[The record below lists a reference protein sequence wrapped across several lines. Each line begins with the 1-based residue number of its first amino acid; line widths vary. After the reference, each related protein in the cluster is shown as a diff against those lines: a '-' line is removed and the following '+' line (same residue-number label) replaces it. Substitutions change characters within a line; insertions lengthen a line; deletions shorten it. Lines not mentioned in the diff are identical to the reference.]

1 MTASSRRCINEPI
14 GDSDQA
20 ARQGEG
26 ALEVMR
32 ARPHHAAGRSRRPL
46 LDRDITPR
54 LLLYDRCRRRRQFRQ
69 VCSPDAT
76 ARWTRSWN
84 RSAIIWYEGVA

>member
-1 MTASSRRCINEPI
+1 LAVTASSRRGINEPI

-32 ARPHHAAGRSRRPL
+32 ARPHHAAVAPDRRCLIATSRQGYCFMTDADAADNSGRCVL
-46 LDRDITPR
+46 QV
-54 LLLYDRCRRRRQFRQ
+54 RQQ
-69 VCSPDAT
+69 VNSVLESL
-76 ARWTRSWN
+76 R
-84 RSAIIWYEGVA
+84 YYLV